1 MPAGDKEIKV
11 QMIGRLPVGWV
22 LRRSLGVAGALCAL
36 AQAADA
42 QTLSAVGRGQ
52 EIAQRAC
59 AGCHAIDGSAGSI
72 IEGRAVPTFRA
83 IAGRG
88 WTQERLQAFITTPH
102 RPMPAIP
109 LEMSEIRDVV
119 AYILSLN

>member
-1 MPAGDKEIKV
+1 MPAGDKEVKV

-42 QTLSAVGRGQ
+42 QTQSEIGRGQ

-59 AGCHAIDGSAGSI
+59 AGCHAINGSAGSTI
-72 IEGRAVPTFRA
+72 QGKTVPTFRA
-83 IAGRG
+83 IAGQG
-88 WTQERLQAFITTPH
+88 WTQERLQDFITTPH
-102 RPMPAIP
+102 RPMSAIP
-109 LEMSEIRDVV
+109 LEMSEIRDVA